1 MAQALDAS
9 AYIFEGVWTDWSKGA
24 VRGLTLTLRPAN
36 ATLLTNA
43 LALFVT
49 MAGGQLWTI
58 TRFVVH
64 QVRSARAE
72 GNDYHYRKKHQ
83 VVLRN
88 TTTDLGTAQFMVNLA
103 WATRQR
109 GTGSQSFAI
118 LIATIAVLH
127 AILFM

>member
-9 AYIFEGVWTDWSKGA
+9 AYIFEGVWTNWTKGA
-24 VRGLTLTLRPAN
+24 VRGLTLTLRPTN
-36 ATLLTNA
+36 ATLLTNT

-58 TRFVVH
+58 TRFVLH

-72 GNDYHYRKKHQ
+72 DSDYRKKHQ

-118 LIATIAVLH
+118 VIATVAVLH
-127 AILFM
+127 ALGFM